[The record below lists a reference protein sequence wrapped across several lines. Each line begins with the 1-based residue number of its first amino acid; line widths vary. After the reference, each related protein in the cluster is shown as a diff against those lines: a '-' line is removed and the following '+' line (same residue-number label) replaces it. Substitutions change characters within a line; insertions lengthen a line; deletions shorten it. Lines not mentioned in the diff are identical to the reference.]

1 MSNIN
6 DMYRKFFGV
15 SAVNETVDL
24 EEADLVNKITDYKGG
39 VLYQLN
45 DPATAADVKK
55 DIAQFASKKKI
66 HIIKTKFDDA
76 AGKGFFYFR
85 LGEDPGKES
94 QRIQGFISQLPEVRR
109 FKFTTLTQPNP
120 TAAPAETTPPP
131 SPEPAPIETN
141 PVIQQTNTQI
151 P

>member
-24 EEADLVNKITDYKGG
+24 DEADLVNKITDYKGG

-55 DIAQFASKKKI
+55 DIAQFATKKKI
-66 HIIKTKFDDA
+66 HIIK
-76 AGKGFFYFR
+76 
-85 LGEDPGKES
+85 
-94 QRIQGFISQLPEVRR
+94 
-109 FKFTTLTQPNP
+109 N
-120 TAAPAETTPPP
+120 
-131 SPEPAPIETN
+131 
-141 PVIQQTNTQI
+141 QI
-151 P
+151 

>member
-1 MSNIN
+1 MSNLN
-6 DMYRKFFGV
+6 DMYRKFFGIT
-15 SAVNETVDL
+15 TVTESSEL
-24 EEADLVNKITDYKGG
+24 EEADLINKISDYRGG
-39 VLYQLN
+39 VLYKLI

-55 DIAQFASKKKI
+55 DIAQFAAKKKM

-94 QRIQGFISQLPEVRR
+94 QRIQGFISQLPEVER

-120 TAAPAETTPPP
+120 TQAPAET
-131 SPEPAPIETN
+131 ELPIRN
-141 PVIQQTNTQI
+141 TNTQT